1 MSAKIEVE
9 KVDASHFRVRV
20 IETGSESTH
29 EVTLD
34 PKDYAR
40 LAVPTADPE
49 ELIRE
54 SFQFLLEREPKESIL
69 SRFDLSVISRYFPE
83 YEREIK
89 KRLL

>member
-1 MSAKIEVE
+1 MTARIEVE
-9 KVDASHFRVRV
+9 KLDASHFRVRV
-20 IETGSESTH
+20 IEAGSESIH
-29 EVTLD
+29 QVTLD

-69 SRFDLSVISRYFPE
+69 GRFDLSVISRYFPE